1 MVKMMDN
8 STYNCSIWRKG
19 GVRSFYLLYWVSFEF
34 KRNKKTGIHLIPE
47 AQNKVWLYRG
57 KPECLNLKKKMLC
70 DFKCY
75 KEIQTTPMIYHV
87 FIEPSEKYQRQPR

>member
-57 KPECLNLKKKMLC
+57 KPECLNLKKK
-70 DFKCY
+70 KCFVILNVIKKSKQLPWY
-75 KEIQTTPMIYHV
+75 TM
-87 FIEPSEKYQRQPR
+87 FL

>member
-57 KPECLNLKKKMLC
+57 KPECLNLKKKCFVILNVIKKSKQLPWYTMFL
-70 DFKCY
+70 
-75 KEIQTTPMIYHV
+75 
-87 FIEPSEKYQRQPR
+87 